1 MTDTHIMLPL
11 IVPAILTDNFDTF
24 KEQLAKVS
32 AHFSS
37 VHIDVID
44 GIFLP
49 HKTFSERAE
58 LKDINSEAY
67 FELHLMVKDPL
78 SEIANWEDVD
88 NVTNVVFHIEAAAN
102 VVECLQAIKQ
112 HGWKAGIAL
121 NPETPLEK
129 ILPYVNMADEI
140 LFMTVH
146 PGQQGAAFVPEVL
159 EKIKEFKKIHPNMLC
174 SVDGGVNKNTIL
186 TIQQAGADKLC
197 IGSALTKS
205 DDTDAAHQELIN
217 ILTA

>member
-1 MTDTHIMLPL
+1 MIPL
-11 IVPAILTDNFDTF
+11 IVPAILTDDFSTF
-24 KEQLAKVS
+24 QEQLAKVS

-37 VHIDVID
+37 VQIDVID

-58 LKDINSEAY
+58 LKDLNSEAY
-67 FELHLMVKDPL
+67 FELHLMVQDPL
-78 SEIANWEDVD
+78 AEIAKWAEIDS
-88 NVTNVVFHIEAAAN
+88 VTGAVFHIEAD
-102 VVECLQAIKQ
+102 VDPKKCIDVIKQ

-146 PGQQGAAFVPEVL
+146 PGQQGAAFVPAVL
-159 EKIKEFKKIHPNMLC
+159 EKIKEYKKLNTGAVC
-174 SVDGGVNKNTIL
+174 SADGGINKTDIKDVAA
-186 TIQQAGADKLC
+186 AGVEKMY
-197 IGSALTKS
+197 IGSMLTKAE
-205 DDTDAAHQELIN
+205 DTDAAHQELIN